1 MEKILIIAGPTA
13 VGKTALSI
21 ELAKQYDGEIV
32 SGDSMQVYR
41 GLDIGTAKVT
51 TEEQQ
56 GISHHLIDVRN
67 FDERFSVA
75 DFVQLSSALIT
86 DIHARH
92 KLPIIAGGTGF
103 YLSALVDGLTLGG
116 DEYDQDEAIR
126 VKWRNYLQ
134 DFGEQEL
141 WNQLAAVDAPAA
153 QKIPVSNSRRIIRAL
168 EVYERTGQRFSD
180 QTQAKTP
187 QYDALIV
194 GLTTERSLLYE
205 RINQRVDLMIK
216 AGLIDEAYEL
226 YERGGFEFQSG
237 RGIGY
242 KEFAGYF
249 EGHQS
254 LKEAVEKIKL
264 DSRHYAKRQLTWFR
278 NKMTVNWFDLIQN
291 PEQKADIEGLIA
303 GWL

>member
-1 MEKILIIAGPTA
+1 
-13 VGKTALSI
+13 
-21 ELAKQYDGEIV
+21 
-32 SGDSMQVYR
+32 
-41 GLDIGTAKVT
+41 
-51 TEEQQ
+51 
-56 GISHHLIDVRN
+56 
-67 FDERFSVA
+67 
-75 DFVQLSSALIT
+75 
-86 DIHARH
+86 
-92 KLPIIAGGTGF
+92 
-103 YLSALVDGLTLGG
+103 
-116 DEYDQDEAIR
+116 
-126 VKWRNYLQ
+126 
-134 DFGEQEL
+134 
-141 WNQLAAVDAPAA
+141 
-153 QKIPVSNSRRIIRAL
+153 
-168 EVYERTGQRFSD
+168 
-180 QTQAKTP
+180 
-187 QYDALIV
+187 
-194 GLTTERSLLYE
+194 
-205 RINQRVDLMIK
+205 MIK